1 MGRNKLKIFYISAG
15 RSDYGLIKNGIIQFQ
30 KIKKIK
36 CYGFL
41 GAHNLKKFGTTKS
54 KLLKIK

>member
-30 KIKKIK
+30 KIKKIE
-36 CYGFL
+36 
-41 GAHNLKKFGTTKS
+41 KKMGEIVDRDEKTHREV
-54 KLLKIK
+54 